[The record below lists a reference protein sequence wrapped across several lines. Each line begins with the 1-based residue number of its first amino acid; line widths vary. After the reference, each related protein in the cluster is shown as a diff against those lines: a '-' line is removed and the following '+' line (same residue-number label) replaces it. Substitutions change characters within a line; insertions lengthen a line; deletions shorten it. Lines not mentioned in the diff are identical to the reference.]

1 MYTSRV
7 VTAHR
12 PSSRSLLRES
22 ICYHECM
29 DVETLERET
38 RAADAAARSARARLV
53 TAVRQASA
61 SGMSQREIAAHS
73 NRSQPEIRRLL
84 KFHGTTP
91 NGRRLRANRDTLVAL
106 LAASGLHNVRVF
118 GSTARDADRPD
129 SDIDL
134 LVSADAPL
142 GLFAQAQ
149 VGARG
154 VRTTRPARRPRVR
167 RCDPPRP
174 ARADHERR
182 GATVSRTQ

>member
-1 MYTSRV
+1 V
-7 VTAHR
+7 A
-12 PSSRSLLRES
+12 
-22 ICYHECM
+22 
-29 DVETLERET
+29 
-38 RAADAAARSARARLV
+38 
-53 TAVRQASA
+53 AVRQAYA

-91 NGRRLRANRDTLVAL
+91 NGRRLRANHNALIAL

-118 GSTARDADRPD
+118 GSTARGADRQD

-149 VGARG
+149 VEHAASELLGLPVDLVFDDAI
-154 VRTTRPARRPRVR
+154 RPDLR
-167 RCDPPRP
+167 
-174 ARADHERR
+174 ERITNE
-182 GATVSRTQ
+182 AVPL